1 MADFTKEELEAKVL
15 EFLGTV
21 DKAKN
26 RQLADA
32 LGVKKRDIDA
42 VVADLANAGKIEY
55 LYLGTSYVTLP
66 ENVKNS

>member
-21 DKAKN
+21 DKAKT
-26 RQLADA
+26 RQIADA
-32 LGVKKRDIDA
+32 IGVKKRDIDA

>member
-26 RQLADA
+26 VKSRTLSVLKNVISMLLLPTWPT
-32 LGVKKRDIDA
+32 LGRLNIS
-42 VVADLANAGKIEY
+42 I
-55 LYLGTSYVTLP
+55 LGLP
-66 ENVKNS
+66 M

>member
-26 RQLADA
+26 RQIADA
-32 LGVKKRDIDA
+32 IGVKKRDIDA
-42 VVADLANAGKIEY
+42 VVADLANAGKIDY

>member
-26 RQLADA
+26 RQIADA
-32 LGVKKRDIDA
+32 LGVKQRDIDA
-42 VVADLANAGKIEY
+42 VVAAE
-55 LYLGTSYVTLP
+55 
-66 ENVKNS
+66 

>member
-26 RQLADA
+26 RQIADA
-32 LGVKKRDIDA
+32 IGVKKRDIDA
-42 VVADLANAGKIEY
+42 VVADLANAVKIEY

>member
-26 RQLADA
+26 RQIADA

-66 ENVKNS
+66 ENVKDS

>member
-26 RQLADA
+26 RQIADA

-42 VVADLANAGKIEY
+42 VVADLANA
-55 LYLGTSYVTLP
+55 LP

>member
-15 EFLGTV
+15 EFLGTKE
-21 DKAKN
+21 KAKN
-26 RQLADA
+26 REIADA
-32 LGVKKRDIDA
+32 LGVKKRDIDG

-66 ENVKNS
+66 KS

>member
-26 RQLADA
+26 RQIADA

>member
-15 EFLGTV
+15 EFLGTL

-26 RQLADA
+26 RQISDA

>member
-26 RQLADA
+26 RQIADA
-32 LGVKKRDIDA
+32 IGVKKRDIDA

>member
-26 RQLADA
+26 RQIADA

-42 VVADLANAGKIEY
+42 VVAALANAGKIEY

>member
-26 RQLADA
+26 RQIADA
-32 LGVKKRDIDA
+32 LDVKKRDIDA

>member
-1 MADFTKEELEAKVL
+1 MADFTKEELEAKVI

-26 RQLADA
+26 RQIADA
-32 LGVKKRDIDA
+32 IGVKKRDIDA